1 MENKNDDLDELGISQ
16 KDEEKTKYIN
26 RLPCCCSEIQ
36 EINTEKQK
44 QLMGVSEFWR

>member
-26 RLPCCCSEIQ
+26 RLPCCCSEI
-36 EINTEKQK
+36 
-44 QLMGVSEFWR
+44 